1 VTRMSSGTVLF
12 AMLLC
17 GVAAAQQAGQSAVAA
32 RARTAAHRQWR
43 IRGRTIRA
51 TNAADLR
58 RRAIVEKQGMRAA
71 GLTTGIGSGAGWI
84 SLGPSPLPSDASG
97 IGLQDYNWVSGR
109 VTAVAIDPNDAS
121 GNTVFVGGAYGG
133 VWKSVNA
140 GTLSPNADA
149 VVWTPL
155 TDDQTTLAI
164 GAIAVQPQSANPDR
178 PRVLCSREPVKPT
191 VLRTRIT
198 GWEFYDPSTA
208 ERAGC

>member
-1 VTRMSSGTVLF
+1 MSSGTVLF

-17 GVAAAQQAGQSAVAA
+17 GVAAAQQAGQLAVAA

-97 IGLQDYNWVSGR
+97 MQNLPGAPGLLR
-109 VTAVAIDPNDAS
+109 PA
-121 GNTVFVGGAYGG
+121 
-133 VWKSVNA
+133 
-140 GTLSPNADA
+140 
-149 VVWTPL
+149 
-155 TDDQTTLAI
+155 
-164 GAIAVQPQSANPDR
+164 PDR
-178 PRVLCSREPVKPT
+178 SHQVRRVLRARGQCRPKP
-191 VLRTRIT
+191 R
-198 GWEFYDPSTA
+198 
-208 ERAGC
+208 